1 MREIAQRISVDN
13 LRGRIQDIFALA
25 PYFAALEP
33 GRFKV
38 IVLDAF
44 YRFMPCGGDENDNGT
59 MANIYNAIDRFAD
72 RLGCCFVLIHHST
85 KGSQSAKGVT
95 DVGAGAGAQS
105 RATDS
110 HLVLRPHEEAGVVV
124 LDAAVRSWAPIDPVC
139 LRWKFPVW
147 SVDESLDPA
156 ALKSER
162 PAKRKERAADEP
174 AAPKADSWTTER
186 FVEAFLSD
194 EPVTLAELR
203 ERAAQQP
210 SLPWRRAQDLLSIAE
225 ARCLAERRKL
235 PGRGGP
241 IGFVRS
247 SKAEPKGGDA

>member
-25 PYFAALEP
+25 PYFANIEP

-95 DVGAGAGAQS
+95 DVGAGAGAACGPPTPS
-105 RATDS
+105 RGD
-110 HLVLRPHEEAGVVV
+110 LMRAGIHG
-124 LDAAVRSWAPIDPVC
+124 S
-139 LRWKFPVW
+139 VW
-147 SVDESLDPA
+147 
-156 ALKSER
+156 
-162 PAKRKERAADEP
+162 
-174 AAPKADSWTTER
+174 
-186 FVEAFLSD
+186 
-194 EPVTLAELR
+194 
-203 ERAAQQP
+203 
-210 SLPWRRAQDLLSIAE
+210 
-225 ARCLAERRKL
+225 AER
-235 PGRGGP
+235 
-241 IGFVRS
+241 S
-247 SKAEPKGGDA
+247 AT